1 MKIKQVVSTQFNTAY
16 CNYNGIEFTDAE
28 GNEISIRMSDDQ
40 LLEFAGMV
48 NRKAERVKQE
58 KLDAAREQLEKE
70 EVADE

>member
-28 GNEISIRMSDDQ
+28 GNEISIRMTDDQ

-48 NRKAERVKQE
+48 NRKAERVKKEQ
-58 KLDAAREQLEKE
+58 LDAAREQLEKE